1 MADMA
6 DFMEESLTE
15 QEGCLIQPFVTNLKQ
30 SVFGLRNL
38 PEVVKGALFSRY
50 SRSDKS
56 LRRILLD
63 EFILAPEAVE
73 VDAEVAVVSLALQA
87 ARAPEVTGVGRSV
100 ASSLAEAFYDRVLLG
115 YGDDS
120 VAELGGAHIA
130 CEGISNIA
138 SIALEDSRL
147 GISPLEKSTRYV
159 PFNRKINGRYRY
171 YRESSIMAS
180 SHAERYEAT
189 LDHLFDTYTALIDP
203 LLNWVQAR
211 TTKDTTTSVRAYN
224 SATRAKTLDL
234 LRGLL
239 PMATLTN
246 VGLFG
251 NGRAFEYLLLKLAAS
266 AHEEVRIVSNSMQQE
281 LDQIIPSFVK
291 RASTE
296 RGIQYIQYFQTN
308 FERTKLL
315 AQKLPKKE
323 PEATSGRSWAVHSAS
338 TLPGGIFPQ
347 AHSTLLEQQGN
358 DSGLGSSTVKLV
370 EYDPDA
376 EIKVVAAI
384 LYPHTDLTFEQIKEY
399 VTDLSTTER
408 VEIISTYVGER
419 ESRFHRPGRA
429 FEETYY
435 TFDLLAD
442 IGAYRDLHR
451 HRVLTQER
459 QHYSVRHGYVVPIEL
474 EEANLAQAYCRAL
487 DYAAET
493 TELIS
498 LDLPD
503 AAQYVVPFAYRV
515 RWRIKLNLR
524 EAYHL
529 IELRSSRQGH
539 SSYRRIAQEM
549 HRHISAVHPALVAN
563 MHFVDLNDYD
573 LERLVAEQRIDS
585 KSALRQNQ
593 SPTSC

>member
-1 MADMA
+1 MVDIADW
-6 DFMEESLTE
+6 EKPLTQ
-15 QEGCLIQPFVTNLKQ
+15 QEGCLIQPFVTNLERA
-30 SVFGLRNL
+30 VFGLRNL

-50 SRSDKS
+50 SRSDKG

-63 EFILAPEAVE
+63 EFIKAPEADFSRIVG
-73 VDAEVAVVSLALQA
+73 
-87 ARAPEVTGVGRSV
+87 EVTNNNAEQLVSHPRAGSGV
-100 ASSLAEAFYDRVLLG
+100 AIQQAEAFYDRVLIG

-138 SIALEDSRL
+138 AKVLEDSRV

-159 PFNRKINGRYRY
+159 PFNQKINGRYRY
-171 YRESSIMAS
+171 YREPSIMAS

-189 LDHLFDTYTALIDP
+189 LDHLFDTYTALIDS
-203 LLNWVQAR
+203 LLSWVQAC
-211 TTKDTTTSVRAYN
+211 TPKDPSTSERAYN

-251 NGRAFEYLLLKLAAS
+251 NGRAFEYLLVKLAAS
-266 AHEEVRIVSNSMQQE
+266 PHEEVRELGISMQQE

-291 RASTE
+291 RAKTE
-296 RGIQYIQYFQTN
+296 RGVQYAQYLRTN
-308 FERTKLL
+308 CERTELL
-315 AQKLPKKE
+315 AQKLLGHE
-323 PEATSGRSWAVHSAS
+323 PASIRHLLQVGKHGTSSA
-338 TLPGGIFPQ
+338 L
-347 AHSTLLEQQGN
+347 
-358 DSGLGSSTVKLV
+358 STVQLV

-376 EIKVVAAI
+376 DVKVVAAI

-399 VTDLSTTER
+399 VTGLSNTER

-435 TFDLLAD
+435 TFDVLAD
-442 IGAYRDLHR
+442 LGAYRDLHR

-474 EEANLAQAYCRAL
+474 EEANLAQAYRKAL

-493 TELIS
+493 TELIG

-503 AAQYVVPFAYRV
+503 AAQYVVPFAYRL

-539 SSYRRIAQEM
+539 PSYRIIAQEM
-549 HRHISAVHPALVAN
+549 HRQISAVHPALVAN
-563 MHFVDLNDYD
+563 MHFVDLNDYA
-573 LERLVAEQRIDS
+573 LERLAAEQRIDT
-585 KSALRQNQ
+585 KVKQRNQNQ
-593 SPTSC
+593 LPRY